1 MKRILFLIHDLGQGG
16 AEKVLVNLV
25 NHMNP
30 EKFDITVLSLFDV
43 GVNRQFLAEHIHYK
57 YCFRRMIRGNTQLM
71 KCLSPRQL
79 HQWLIK
85 DRYDI
90 EISFLEGPCA
100 RIISGCPHKE
110 TKLLTWIHCTMQS
123 QKMLSASFRSRKE
136 ALHCYNRM
144 DTMVFVSRSVL
155 QAFTKFCPT
164 QNNIVLYNTNQSDLI
179 LSKVQE
185 PLPTPFPAAKFHW
198 CGIGKLEENK
208 GFDRML
214 RIHKRL
220 LEDGYDIHYHILGIG
235 SLETDLK
242 AWCQEQGLCNHVSF
256 EGYQTNPYAFLR
268 HCDFY
273 VCASHSE
280 GFSTAAT
287 EALIVG
293 TPVCTVE
300 VSGMKEMLG
309 ENNEYGIVTKNDENA
324 LYEGIKTLLDDPALL
339 QHYAEQ
345 AALRGKDFSTE
356 ETVRAV
362 EDMLLS
368 I

>member
-1 MKRILFLIHDLGQGG
+1 MKKILFLIHDLGQGG
-16 AEKVLVNLV
+16 AEKVLINLA
-25 NHMNP
+25 NHMDP
-30 EKFDITVLSLFDV
+30 RKFDITVLSLFDV
-43 GVNRQFLAEHIHYK
+43 GVNRQFLAKHIHYK

-71 KCLSPRQL
+71 QFLSPRQL

-123 QKMLSASFRSRKE
+123 KKMMSASFRSQKE
-136 ALHCYNRM
+136 ALHCYSRM

-155 QAFTKFCPT
+155 QAFTKFYST
-164 QNNIVLYNTNQSDLI
+164 KNNIVLYNTNQSDLI
-179 LSKVQE
+179 LSKAQE
-185 PLPTPFPAAKFHW
+185 SLPTPFPTAKFHW

-214 RIHKRL
+214 RIHKKL
-220 LEDGYDIHYHILGIG
+220 LADGYDIHYHILGIG
-235 SLETDLK
+235 SLEDSLK
-242 AWCQEQGLCNHVSF
+242 SWCREQGICDRVSF
-256 EGYQTNPYAFLR
+256 EGYQTNPYTFLR

-273 VCASHSE
+273 ACASYSE

-309 ENNEYGIVTKNDENA
+309 ENNEYGIVTENTEEA
-324 LYEGIKTLLDDPALL
+324 LYEGIKKLLNKPALL
-339 QHYAEQ
+339 KHYAEQ
-345 AALRGKDFSTE
+345 ASLRGKDFSTE
-356 ETVRAV
+356 ETVHAV
-362 EDMLLS
+362 ESMLLS